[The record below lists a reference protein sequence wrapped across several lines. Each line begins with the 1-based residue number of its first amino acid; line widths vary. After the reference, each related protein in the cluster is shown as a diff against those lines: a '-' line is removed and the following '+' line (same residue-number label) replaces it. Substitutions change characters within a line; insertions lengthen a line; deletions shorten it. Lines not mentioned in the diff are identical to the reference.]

1 MILHLIPLRPFPAPF
16 HILPCR
22 KSAPLNPA
30 KDMGSA
36 VSFPVGAR
44 VERGR
49 QKLIFVH
56 FEAKITPDCNK
67 LPNSAIQ
74 YVQKVPDLQLLL
86 CFGFYRVIISRIFK
100 LTRPPLY
107 SPSGPATDYY
117 GERSRVGLYKYLY
130 QSY

>member
-56 FEAKITPDCNK
+56 FEAKNHSRLQQVAKQCNTICSK
-67 LPNSAIQ
+67 S
-74 YVQKVPDLQLLL
+74 
-86 CFGFYRVIISRIFK
+86 
-100 LTRPPLY
+100 T
-107 SPSGPATDYY
+107 
-117 GERSRVGLYKYLY
+117 
-130 QSY
+130 